1 MKMRRHK
8 YVGHPGDRPLDA
20 EARAASDYFDMTE
33 DENEDSDPTDNGDI
47 SNLYSNSR
55 NLVQSRGSEM
65 SVTPTDMALLRELDE
80 GCTCDDELCR
90 CSISPLPQ

>member
-47 SNLYSNSR
+47 H
-55 NLVQSRGSEM
+55 
-65 SVTPTDMALLRELDE
+65 T
-80 GCTCDDELCR
+80 CTQTVETLNGPEDPNCL
-90 CSISPLPQ
+90 